1 MCAFAGRFHLHVLH
15 ELAPESRKSNLIKV
29 PPVLFMALQRWGG
42 SRKHFCSNASSC
54 SFFSNHHYFLTIW
67 GEVWRND
74 AHSAC
79 VLHIREWVCV
89 CVRAHLFVCLPACAF
104 MWVRVCRHIR
114 EKECVFVRTRAC
126 TRPYLHLTVCDM
138 RLWLCACL
146 PAFACVKESEGKKK
160 DMEGER
166 ARVRMTVIN

>member
-42 SRKHFCSNASSC
+42 SRKHFCSKASSC

-89 CVRAHLFVCLPACAF
+89 CARTYLYVYLHVRLCECASAGILERKNVCLC
-104 MWVRVCRHIR
+104 
-114 EKECVFVRTRAC
+114 
-126 TRPYLHLTVCDM
+126 
-138 RLWLCACL
+138 
-146 PAFACVKESEGKKK
+146 
-160 DMEGER
+160 
-166 ARVRMTVIN
+166 ARVRVRALTCIWPCAICVCDYARACLHLRVWKRVRGKRKIWRESVHACAWQW